1 MAKQSRPRRQPQRT
15 CIACQESSS
24 KRELVRLVR
33 TSDGHIAVDESGKRS
48 GRGAYLCRRQA
59 CWQTALQRRAIGR
72 ALKTELLP
80 EDRER
85 IEAFAASLPE

>member
-1 MAKQSRPRRQPQRT
+1 MAKQPRPRRQPQRT

-33 TSDGHIAVDESGKRS
+33 TPEGRIEVDESGKRS
-48 GRGAYLCRRQA
+48 GRGAYLCRQRA
-59 CWQTALQRRAIGR
+59 CWETALQRQAIGR
-72 ALKTELLP
+72 ALKTQLLP

-85 IEAFAASLPE
+85 IEAYAASLTE